1 MEPLTVL
8 GGKGF
13 VGSRYVT
20 LTPNCIV
27 NERNDYQVKSRNI
40 LYFISTIDNYNIFTD
55 PYLDIDTNLTT
66 LIRVLTSIKE
76 EDRPFTT
83 FNFISS
89 WFVYGDTEWPAR
101 ESSPCNP
108 KGFYSITKRAAEQL
122 LISYCQTFGIHY
134 RILRLANVAGST
146 DPKASKKKN
155 AIVHMIKELKE
166 NRPIQLY
173 ENGNVYRDII
183 DIDDCVSAINLV
195 LKYGTLNTVYN
206 IGNGKPVL
214 LGEFM
219 KRARKI
225 LGSTSEI
232 GSIDTPEFHKFVQVK
247 SMYMNNDK
255 LKELG
260 YQPRYSLEETI
271 WRIANGSQKTNI

>member
-1 MEPLTVL
+1 MEQLNVF

-13 VGSRYVT
+13 VGSRFVD
-20 LTPNCIV
+20 LTPDCII
-27 NERNDYQVKSRNI
+27 NERNDYQVKSKNI
-40 LYFISTIDNYNIFTD
+40 LYFISTIDNYNVFTD
-55 PYLDIDTNLTT
+55 PYVDIDTNLTT
-66 LIRVLTSIKE
+66 LVRVLSSIKE

-89 WFVYGDTEWPAR
+89 WFVYGDTDWPAR
-101 ESSPCNP
+101 ETSPCNP

-122 LISYCQTFGIHY
+122 LISYCQTFGIQY

-155 AIVHMIKELKE
+155 AIVHMIKELKG
-166 NRPIQLY
+166 NRPIKLY
-173 ENGNVYRDII
+173 DHGNVYRDII
-183 DIDDCVSAINLV
+183 DLDDCVSAINLV
-195 LKYGTLNTVYN
+195 LQRGNLNDVYN
-206 IGNGKPVL
+206 VGNGKPVL

-219 KRARKI
+219 NRAKK
-225 LGSTSEI
+225 LLDSTSEI
-232 GSIDTPEFHKFVQVK
+232 GYMDTPDFHKFVQVK

-260 YQPRYSLEETI
+260 YTPRYSLEEII
-271 WRIANGSQKTNI
+271 WRIANGS